1 MAAVAAYLGAAAA
14 AAIEHAVPGLGG
26 TALAALAAAAAVFA
40 ATMALL
46 APILA
51 RHAGEAVRRVFP
63 RVVRAEAPL
72 ALLMAPSGLML
83 DELVDRSPF
92 LLLTV
97 AAPLTAL
104 WLYQRSQAE
113 ALAALRMAQLD
124 HLTGLGNRRAFEARL
139 ERALRDGGS
148 GARRRAVSLLLVDVD
163 DFKLVNDAYG
173 HPVGDALLAR
183 LAACLRDGE
192 GFRLGGDE
200 FAVLLTHADAA
211 EARRAA
217 DAIVRRADDALYAA
231 TEGGKGRV
239 AAAGLAD
246 AA

>member
-1 MAAVAAYLGAAAA
+1 
-14 AAIEHAVPGLGG
+14 
-26 TALAALAAAAAVFA
+26 
-40 ATMALL
+40 
-46 APILA
+46 
-51 RHAGEAVRRVFP
+51 VRRVFP

-104 WLYQRSQAE
+104 WLYQRSHAE

-173 HPVGDALLAR
+173 HPVGDALLAQ

-217 DAIVRRADDALYAA
+217 DAIVQRARAVVHESGAPLDISVGVATASDADDAAALVRRADDALYAA
-231 TEGGKGRV
+231 KEGGKGRV